1 MATILVP
8 TDFSDN
14 ATAALRYAI
23 RLSQQMHA
31 NIVVFHCSFISA
43 YALSAA
49 TSENQMTQIIEED
62 ELHKLEK
69 LQLQVKKAYQSCGIE
84 EIPGSTQ
91 CIVSYNAMVVEKTL
105 EVARANHVDLI
116 VMGTHGA
123 SGITKFFFGSNTSI
137 MISKSDVPILAIPET
152 YEYSPLENIAFA
164 SDLHDLSSE
173 LNQLIPF
180 AKVNNAAVNVL
191 YFDYGIDADDEKLAH
206 ARQLIASTG
215 YDKCSLEVQK
225 ANVEKTLVNQVRQY
239 IAKSKPNC
247 LVMFTRERSLWDRL
261 LLRGSKTEDMSA
273 ALTIPL
279 LSFKRN

>member
-23 RLSQQMHA
+23 KLTEQMHA
-31 NIVVFHCSFISA
+31 KLIVFHCSFISA

-49 TSENQMTQIIEED
+49 GSENQMTQLIEED

-69 LQLQVKKAYQSCGIE
+69 LQQQVQKAYQSWGID

-91 CIVSYNAMVVEKTL
+91 CVVSYNPMVVEKTL
-105 EVARANHVDLI
+105 EIARDNHVDLI

-137 MISKSDVPILAIPET
+137 MISKSNIPILAIPET
-152 YEYSPLENIAFA
+152 YEYSPLQTIAFA
-164 SDLHDLSSE
+164 SDLHDLSAE
-173 LNQLIPF
+173 LKQLIPF
-180 AKVNNAAVNVL
+180 ARVNDAAVTVL
-191 YFDYGIDADDEKLAH
+191 YFDYGIDADDEKRSH
-206 ARQLIASTG
+206 ALQLIEQTG
-215 YDKCSLEVQK
+215 YEKCTLEVQK
-225 ANVEKTLVNQVRQY
+225 ASVEKTLVNQVKAY
-239 IAKSKPNC
+239 IASARPDC
-247 LVMFTRERSLWDRL
+247 LVMFTKERSLWDRL
-261 LLRGSKTEDMSA
+261 LLRGSKTEDMSS

>member
-23 RLSQQMHA
+23 RLSEQMHA
-31 NIVVFHCSFISA
+31 KIIVFHCSFISA

-49 TSENQMTQIIEED
+49 TSEHQMTQIIEDD

-69 LQLQVKKAYQSCGIE
+69 LQLQVKKAYQYWGKE
-84 EIPGSTQ
+84 DVPGSTE
-91 CIVSYNAMVVEKTL
+91 CIVSYNPMVVEKTL
-105 EVARANHVDLI
+105 EVARSSHADLV

-123 SGITKFFFGSNTSI
+123 SGIAKFFFGSNTSI
-137 MISKSDVPILAIPET
+137 MISRSNIPVLAIPET
-152 YEYSPLENIAFA
+152 YEYSPLEKIAFA
-164 SDLHDLSSE
+164 SDLHDLSAE
-173 LNQLIPF
+173 LKQLIPF
-180 AKVNNAAVNVL
+180 ARVNDAEVNVL
-191 YFDYGIDADDEKLAH
+191 YFDYGIDADDDKISH
-206 ARQLIASTG
+206 ATQMIAATG

-225 ANVEKTLVNQVRQY
+225 ASLEKTLVKQVRQY
-239 IAKSKPNC
+239 IAKTKPDC

-279 LSFKRN
+279 LSFKKN